1 MSQGSQL
8 KTWLISIAY
17 LMSFVGLSTINR
29 LTVSI
34 SSPRS
39 EGVCY
44 ATGEEWRRTTNI
56 SRKSEA
62 ARPKPKWCSVD
73 VSGDESKI
81 WWWEKQYCIGT
92 WNVRFM
98 IQGKLWVVKQEMVR
112 VNIDILAISELKLT
126 GMGKF
131 NSDDYCI
138 YYCGPESHRWNGIAL
153 IINKRVWNAVLGCNL
168 KNYRMILVHFQ
179 GKPCKLE

>member
-81 WWWEKQYCIGT
+81 WYYKEQYCIGT
-92 WNVRFM
+92 WNVGSM
-98 IQGKLWVVKQEMVR
+98 NQSKLDMAKQEMLR
-112 VNIDILAISELKLT
+112 VNVNILGISELK
-126 GMGKF
+126 
-131 NSDDYCI
+131 
-138 YYCGPESHRWNGIAL
+138 
-153 IINKRVWNAVLGCNL
+153 
-168 KNYRMILVHFQ
+168 
-179 GKPCKLE
+179 